1 MTESNILITRSLP
14 PQWALIQVC
23 PLVCWLIK
31 VPSAAATSRG
41 RRHLQTHCRL
51 PCNKME
57 DTLMQGARWAIRRT
71 NSDGSYR
78 VYTYPPAPALLH
90 INQAIH
96 KWRYDVDKLLTLRCN
111 RGAVIRESRFF
122 CVLLPSESNSFFSM
136 RWHLVSEACRAVAV
150 QQSALILFYSILG
163 EGKKGPILFLH
174 NFPPPLPH
182 FSLQWNWLPSLISI
196 SWSMDRSL

>member
-23 PLVCWLIK
+23 PLLCWLIK

-57 DTLMQGARWAIRRT
+57 DMLMQGARWAIRRT

-122 CVLLPSESNSFFSM
+122 VLYCCHKAIASSVWDDALSSRLFVLLLFSK
-136 RWHLVSEACRAVAV
+136 V
-150 QQSALILFYSILG
+150 QWFLFYSILG
-163 EGKKGPILFLH
+163 EGKKMT
-174 NFPPPLPH
+174 H
-182 FSLQWNWLPSLISI
+182 FIFA
-196 SWSMDRSL
+196 